1 MIDLDAKVRSLVERG
16 FSRNEIIQQLDDIAT
31 AAEKRAKS
39 FARKRDQRHRA
50 ADEKAIVARIGRL
63 LFFVRNGAPAFG
75 ATDADR
81 ELYEVLRNIK
91 D

>member
-16 FSRNEIIQQLDDIAT
+16 FSRKEIIRQLDDIAA
-31 AAEKRAKS
+31 AAERQAI
-39 FARKRDQRHRA
+39 FARHRDQRHRA
-50 ADEKAIVARIGRL
+50 DDEKAIVARIGRL
-63 LFFVRNGAPAFG
+63 LFFLRNEMPAFG

-81 ELYEVLRNIK
+81 ELYDVLRNIK

>member
-1 MIDLDAKVRSLVERG
+1 MIDDLDVTVRSLVERG
-16 FSRNEIIQQLDDIAT
+16 FSRKEIIRQLDDIAS

-39 FARKRDQRHRA
+39 FASKGQRDRA
-50 ADEKAIVARIGRL
+50 ADENAIVARIGRL

-81 ELYEVLRNIK
+81 ELYDVLRNIK